1 MHSTINCEN
10 VFDVLTRGPVA
21 LNEEP
26 ELREHLLQC
35 SQCRQLAEAFRP
47 AIGLIHES
55 LDDRGLPRIEGL
67 SDADELLFDAQQVE
81 HEDVPWMAAAD
92 GTRDGHGMPSHSSEK
107 LSPNETRQS
116 TTHSTP
122 GWMPL
127 VAAVLAGI
135 ALFGWST
142 PDTGDGSSAPA
153 SASEQVQL
161 PPSHPPLVP
170 TEGGT
175 TLCCVECHHPKAE
188 HSQPPVHIL
197 AQSCMTCHVGHEL

>member
-10 VFDVLTRGPVA
+10 VFDVLTRGPVS

-26 ELREHLLQC
+26 ELREHLLHC

-47 AIGLIHES
+47 VIGLIHES
-55 LDDRGLPRIEGL
+55 LDDQGLPRIEGL
-67 SDADELLFDAQQVE
+67 SEADELLFNVQQVE
-81 HEDVPWMAAAD
+81 HKDVPWMAAAD
-92 GTRDGHGMPSHSSEK
+92 GDRHSHRMSVQV
-107 LSPNETRQS
+107 PNEVRP
-116 TTHSTP
+116 TTTPHSTP

-127 VAAVLAGI
+127 IAAMLAGI
-135 ALFGWST
+135 ALFGLNT
-142 PDTGDGSSAPA
+142 PDAGDGSTAPA
-153 SASEQVQL
+153 NASEQVQL

-197 AQSCMTCHVGHEL
+197 AQSCMTCHVHREL